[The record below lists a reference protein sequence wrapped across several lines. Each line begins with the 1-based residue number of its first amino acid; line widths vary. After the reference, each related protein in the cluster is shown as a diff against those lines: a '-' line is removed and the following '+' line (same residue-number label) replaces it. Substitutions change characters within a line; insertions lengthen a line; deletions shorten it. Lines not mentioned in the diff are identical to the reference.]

1 MAFPSIEVL
10 TELITPIA
18 AAHNMDLE
26 HIRVNRAGKKTLVA
40 ISLDSDNRPDLDQ
53 LEVVST
59 AISELFDAQE
69 ASGALSFGP
78 GYTLEVGTPGID
90 VPLTTARQWRRNRHR
105 LVVLEVEG
113 KKSVERIGAVS
124 DDETRVIVV
133 KRQGRKIS
141 VRSIELGENTQ
152 AVVEIEFAK
161 PAEAE
166 LEFTQ
171 LDFDAALALE
181 EENK

>member
-113 KKSVERIGAVS
+113 KNQSSGLV
-124 DDETRVIVV
+124 
-133 KRQGRKIS
+133 Q
-141 VRSIELGENTQ
+141 
-152 AVVEIEFAK
+152 
-161 PAEAE
+161 
-166 LEFTQ
+166 
-171 LDFDAALALE
+171 
-181 EENK
+181 